1 MSEAEAKK
9 YPDFIETCRFGYVD
23 GICGANCR
31 HSFSVYVEGMNNPF
45 EKYDSEEN
53 RILYEKEQRQRLLER
68 RIRDTKRKVLGM
80 QEAVD
85 KCPDERAKF
94 ELQQELDRK
103 SALLQKQNKAY
114 QDYCRENNLRPL
126 SERIQIAKWDRQA
139 AAKAI
144 GAARR
149 YNNRKGE

>member
-1 MSEAEAKK
+1 MGLEGQTAE
-9 YPDFIETCRFGYVD
+9 
-23 GICGANCR
+23 R
-31 HSFSVYVEGMNNPF
+31 HSFGPYFEGQNNPYT
-45 EKYDSEEN
+45 EYDSEEN

-94 ELQQELDRK
+94 ELQRELDRK

-114 QDYCRENNLRPL
+114 QDYCRNNNLRPL
-126 SERIQIAKWDRQA
+126 ADRIQIARWNRQT

-144 GAARR
+144 GAAKR
-149 YNNRKGE
+149 YNTGKGK